1 MAVLKQNFK
10 SPPTREKEDNGVMRR
25 AVIFRSLKGGRREDE
40 NKKKLEEGH
49 ICDNSCRLYNLCY
62 FSGRYGFKKKSNLC
76 DLQILSSA
84 KRLLTHNNTK
94 QNGRGFARWTDEW
107 MSGWLDWQIEKQ
119 TQQKNKQIS
128 GA

>member
-1 MAVLKQNFK
+1 MW
-10 SPPTREKEDNGVMRR
+10 R

-49 ICDNSCRLYNLCY
+49 KCDNSCRLYNLCC
-62 FSGRYGFKKKSNLC
+62 FSGRYGGRERKKKVKSLRPS
-76 DLQILSSA
+76 DFKFSETAS
-84 KRLLTHNNTK
+84 RSK
-94 QNGRGFARWTDEW
+94 QRRNGRGFARWMDDW

-119 TQQKNKQIS
+119 TQRKNKQIS